1 MNEAKLESGRHP
13 YLLRPNRTIFYLSLP
28 ILLSLIA
35 EPLTGLID
43 TGFVARLGA
52 APLAALGVGAGAL
65 SAVFWVFNFLAIA
78 TQTEVAQTF
87 GRGDEEGA
95 KNAVSL
101 ALLIGIAISLLLSG
115 SLFAGAKVMADALGA
130 QGAVHDLATEY
141 IRLRVLGAPAVIVVI
156 VGFGA
161 LRGVQ
166 DMKTP
171 LWIALGVNL
180 ANILLDYLFIFGWGA
195 FPALG
200 VAGAGLASSASQWL
214 GAIWILRELGR
225 RIGLSRHVSW
235 RDGFKLLRVGR
246 DLFIRSASLTIFVL
260 FATRVATQMGA
271 EAGAAHQVIRQVWFF
286 TALVTEALATTA
298 QSLVGYFIGSGRREY
313 ARRVAI
319 STTLWSLATGFA
331 MLVLMLAATPIVLAA
346 FVPAAAAAIFYS
358 AWVIAALSQPLNAL
372 AFITDGIHWGASD
385 YRFLRNAMMMATVC
399 GLLGLQLIASDQA
412 ESLSGVW
419 LMMALWIAIRA
430 FWGVARLYPGVGDSP
445 FRAGQRRASTATR
458 QPDRR
463 TIV

>member
-1 MNEAKLESGRHP
+1 MNEAKLKSERHP
-13 YLLRPNRTIFYLSLP
+13 YLIRPNRTIVCLSLP

-35 EPLTGLID
+35 EPLTGLVD
-43 TGFVARLGA
+43 TGLVARLGA
-52 APLAALGVGAGAL
+52 APLSALGVGAGAL
-65 SAVFWVFNFLAIA
+65 SSVFWIFNFLAIA

-87 GRGDEEGA
+87 GRGDMEGA
-95 KNAVSL
+95 RRAVSL
-101 ALLIGIAISLLLSG
+101 ALLIGIAISLVLGGLLY
-115 SLFAGAKVMADALGA
+115 AGAPVMASALGA
-130 QGAVHDLATEY
+130 DGAVHDLATEY
-141 IRLRVLGAPAVIVVI
+141 IRLRALGAPAVIVVI

-166 DMKTP
+166 DMITP
-171 LWIALGVNL
+171 LWIALVINL
-180 ANILLDYLFIFGWGA
+180 ANIVLDYLFIFGWGA
-195 FPALG
+195 VPALG

-214 GAIWILRELGR
+214 GAIWMLRELKR

-235 RDGFKLLRVGR
+235 RDGFKLLRVGG

-298 QSLVGYFIGSGRREY
+298 QSLVGYFIGAGRREY

-319 STTLWSLATGFA
+319 STTLWSLAAGFA
-331 MLVLMLAATPIVLAA
+331 MLVLLLAATPIVLSA
-346 FVPAAAAAIFYS
+346 FVPAAAVSVFHAAWI
-358 AWVIAALSQPLNAL
+358 IASLSQPLNAL

-385 YRFLRNAMMMATVC
+385 YRFLRNAMMMATAG
-399 GLLGLQLIASDQA
+399 GLLGLQLIASNRA
-412 ESLSGVW
+412 GALSGVW

-430 FWGVARLYPGVGDSP
+430 FWGVARLYPGIGDSP
-445 FRAGQRRASTATR
+445 FRLGIPRDGAGR
-458 QPDRR
+458 
-463 TIV
+463 